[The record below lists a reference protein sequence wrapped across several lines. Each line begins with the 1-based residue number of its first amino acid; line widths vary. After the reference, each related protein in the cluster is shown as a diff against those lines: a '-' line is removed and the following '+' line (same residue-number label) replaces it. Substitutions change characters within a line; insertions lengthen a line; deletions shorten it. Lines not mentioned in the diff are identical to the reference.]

1 MSARKVLSTLGATAL
16 VVAFGFLLAFVL
28 INFMLGCETWDESL
42 WTEYNSCI
50 TLGHIIDGIGGKR

>member
-1 MSARKVLSTLGATAL
+1 MSARKVLSALGATAL

-42 WTEYNSCI
+42 WTEYHSCI

>member
-1 MSARKVLSTLGATAL
+1 MSARKVLSALGATAL

>member
-1 MSARKVLSTLGATAL
+1 MSARKVLSALGATAL

-50 TLGHIIDGIGGKR
+50 TLGHIIEGIGGKQ

>member
-1 MSARKVLSTLGATAL
+1 MSARKVLSALGATAL
-16 VVAFGFLLAFVL
+16 VVAFGFLMAFVL

-50 TLGHIIDGIGGKR
+50 TLGHIIDGIGGKQ

>member
-1 MSARKVLSTLGATAL
+1 MSARKVLSVLGATAL
-16 VVAFGFLLAFVL
+16 VVAFGFLMAFVL

>member
-1 MSARKVLSTLGATAL
+1 MSARKVLSALGATAL

-50 TLGHIIDGIGGKR
+50 TLGHIIDGIGGTR

>member
-1 MSARKVLSTLGATAL
+1 MSARKVLSALGATAL
-16 VVAFGFLLAFVL
+16 VVAFGFLMAFVL

>member
-1 MSARKVLSTLGATAL
+1 MSARKVLSALGATAL
-16 VVAFGFLLAFVL
+16 VVAFSFLLAFVL

>member
-1 MSARKVLSTLGATAL
+1 MTARKVLSALGATAL

>member
-1 MSARKVLSTLGATAL
+1 MTARKVFSALGATAL
-16 VVAFGFLLAFVL
+16 VVAFGFLMAFVL

>member
-1 MSARKVLSTLGATAL
+1 MSARKVLSALGATAL

-50 TLGHIIDGIGGKR
+50 TFGHIIDGIGGKR

>member
-50 TLGHIIDGIGGKR
+50 TLGHIIDGIGGKQ

>member
-1 MSARKVLSTLGATAL
+1 MSARKVLSALGATAL
-16 VVAFGFLLAFVL
+16 VVAFGFLMAFVL

-50 TLGHIIDGIGGKR
+50 TLGQIIDGIGGKR

>member
-1 MSARKVLSTLGATAL
+1 MSARKVLSALWATAL
-16 VVAFGFLLAFVL
+16 VVAFGFLMAFVL

>member
-1 MSARKVLSTLGATAL
+1 MTARKVLSALGATAL
-16 VVAFGFLLAFVL
+16 VVAFGFLMAFVL

>member
-1 MSARKVLSTLGATAL
+1 MSARKVLSALGATAL
-16 VVAFGFLLAFVL
+16 VVAFSFLLAFVL

-50 TLGHIIDGIGGKR
+50 TLGHIIDGIGGKQ

>member
-1 MSARKVLSTLGATAL
+1 MSARKVLSVLGATAL
-16 VVAFGFLLAFVL
+16 VVAFGFLMAFVL

-50 TLGHIIDGIGGKR
+50 TLGHIIDGIGGKQ